1 MRVLGVQVEENP
13 FYAAYDDECWMTLAS
28 AIMESYADKYAY
40 QIPVTAF
47 SQAEYSKLDKSTY
60 LPIRQHVLRNIKN
73 GPLRNV
79 VNMCAIYDA
88 LEQRR
93 IAYKQSMGVIW
104 QDNEYENP
112 F

>member
-1 MRVLGVQVEENP
+1 MSVLGIHVKENP
-13 FYAAYDDECWMTLAS
+13 FYVSYDDECWVVLAR

-47 SQAEYSKLDKSTY
+47 SQAEYSKLDRYTF

-79 VNMCAIYDA
+79 VNMPAVYDA

-93 IAYKQSMGVIW
+93 LAYKQAMGVIW